1 MLLQVV
7 DAFSKVVDNL
17 GQAVRTQQVDWLASR
32 CEIFC
37 VHISSENSSVKSK
50 AKDGAIGRQFHS
62 LSIVFVCQEGAET
75 SYFEI
80 DSRL

>member
-1 MLLQVV
+1 
-7 DAFSKVVDNL
+7 L

-50 AKDGAIGRQFHS
+50 AKDGAIGRQFHF